1 MAMPRPRFNHFR
13 NLNGLA
19 TRVERENISM
29 TEPCNSKADFVAQ
42 RHAKLTRHL
51 SALLACLFVGLWAF
65 SSPCL
70 ADDLFVG
77 NFFGP
82 GHEQILEYNA
92 TTGAFIGQFGPDI
105 SFPLGAGFGPNGN
118 FYVTNS
124 DTDTV
129 IQLNGTT
136 GAFISN
142 FATSVGDAAGLVFGP
157 ANNLFVVNSADPGS
171 VTVLNA
177 TTGALKTTV
186 DAGGILSDPE
196 GIALGPDKNIYVANT
211 DNNNVLKFNGT
222 TGAFIGKFVTD
233 GSGGLSGPRGVAFGP
248 DGNLYVSSST
258 SNQVLEYNGT
268 TGAFI
273 AAFVSA
279 GSGGLMNPRDL
290 TFGPDGNLYVSSFFT
305 GDVFRYNGSTGAFMD
320 DFIPSGTGG
329 LGGPTFLLFGESS
342 SVTTPEPST
351 LGLLACGLVALAAWK
366 RKRIH
371 AQTPASC

>member
-1 MAMPRPRFNHFR
+1 MPRPRFNHFR
-13 NLNGLA
+13 KLNGLA
-19 TRVERENISM
+19 HRVEREISPM
-29 TEPCNSKADFVAQ
+29 SELCNSKADFVAQ
-42 RHAKLTRHL
+42 RRAKLTRHL
-51 SALLACLFVGLWAF
+51 IALTACLFVGFCAF
-65 SSPCL
+65 ASPCL

-77 NFFGP
+77 NFFGSDSK
-82 GHEQILEYNA
+82 ILEYNA
-92 TTGAFIGQFGPDI
+92 TTGAFVGQFGPAN
-105 SFPLGAGFGPNGN
+105 SFPLGAAFGPDGN
-118 FYVTNS
+118 FYATNS
-124 DTDTV
+124 NIDAVLKQD
-129 IQLNGTT
+129 GAT
-136 GAFISN
+136 GAFITN
-142 FATSVGDAAGLVFGP
+142 FASVGDAAGLVFGP
-157 ANNLFVVNSADPGS
+157 NNNLFVVSSSDPGS

-196 GIALGPDKNIYVANT
+196 GITLGPDKNIYVANT

-233 GSGGLSGPRGVAFGP
+233 SSGGLSGPRGVVFGP

-258 SNQVLEYNGT
+258 SNQVLEYDGT

-279 GSGGLMNPRDL
+279 GSGGLMNPRGL
-290 TFGPDGNLYVSSFFT
+290 VFGPDGNLYVSSFFT

-320 DFIPSGTGG
+320 DFIPAGTGG

-351 LGLLACGLVALAAWK
+351 LGLLACGLVALVAWK
-366 RKRIH
+366 RKSIH
-371 AQTPASC
+371 AQPPASC